1 MAKLVG
7 FINKI
12 YNYVAIAISYIR
24 PMQERRFMH
33 CFPHAR
39 FLLKKTWI
47 YAFIVDSCTV
57 FLTPDSYSRI
67 IWIYAF
73 IIDPCNPSYI
83 DSYLHARGVYFTIKC

>member
-12 YNYVAIAISYIR
+12 YNYVAISYIR
-24 PMQERRFMH
+24 PM
-33 CFPHAR
+33 
-39 FLLKKTWI
+39 LD
-47 YAFIVDSCTV
+47 VDSCTV

-73 IIDPCNPSYI
+73 IIDPHNPSYI
-83 DSYLHARGVYFTIKC
+83 YIAICMHGVYILQ